1 MACRH
6 IDDIDVCIGVW
17 LFDCLTVECE
27 VEMVVPQLQPQEP
40 KLKPPDSCRE
50 NETKSPHVRCLS
62 EIPCRPRLWAPEP
75 QIESL
80 EQKPWRGTPVDRK
93 LRRVA
98 HLFQYTRV
106 HILRLL
112 ASSPMSASSSS
123 QVFHQRNEL
132 ILVQNPWQDP
142 SQDLTSKGK
151 YFSRIFMAFWYLC
164 KKSWLSVR
172 NTIITSWQWREKEE
186 KKRRCEDA
194 KWFSHHATRSTKF
207 CRTIAVRW
215 TRPGAHFLIG
225 VFLQGLDLGQSISL
239 GYVKDPSAIHLKC
252 LEPWFQNLSRFP
264 IFSKLSVFS
273 FFCGNFLGFVISQL
287 ITSYNVLQCE
297 SRLGQCCLTPLHMI
311 WSF

>member
-164 KKSWLSVR
+164 KVQDSHGFQSETQSSHR
-172 NTIITSWQWREKEE
+172 DNGE
-186 KKRRCEDA
+186 KRRKRSEDA
-194 KWFSHHATRSTKF
+194 KMRSDSHIMRHDPQSFAGPWRSGGPVRAHTSSLGSS
-207 CRTIAVRW
+207 CRASI
-215 TRPGAHFLIG
+215 
-225 VFLQGLDLGQSISL
+225 LGNPSASDMSKIHQPSISNVWNL
-239 GYVKDPSAIHLKC
+239 GFKT
-252 LEPWFQNLSRFP
+252 
-264 IFSKLSVFS
+264 
-273 FFCGNFLGFVISQL
+273 FLGFQYFPSF
-287 ITSYNVLQCE
+287 QCFHF
-297 SRLGQCCLTPLHMI
+297 L
-311 WSF
+311 W